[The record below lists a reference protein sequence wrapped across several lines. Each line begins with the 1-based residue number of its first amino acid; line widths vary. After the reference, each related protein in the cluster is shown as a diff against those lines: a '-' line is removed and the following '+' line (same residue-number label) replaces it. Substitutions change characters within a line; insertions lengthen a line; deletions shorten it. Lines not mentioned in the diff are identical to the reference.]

1 MSIFVVIV
9 CIALLILLITK
20 GKINAFLAFLIVSIL
35 AGLLL
40 GVEISSIAKSIQKGI
55 GDMLGSLVIIIISG
69 AMLGKLVADSGAAQ
83 QIAAGMM
90 KVFGE
95 KYIQWALMVTGFVIG
110 IPLFFNVG
118 FVLVVPLIFSVAYR
132 YKLPV
137 LYIGLPLIAGLSVT
151 HGFLPPHPAPTALV
165 AQFHADMGM
174 TLFYGIIISIPTIII
189 SGLFFSK
196 TLKSI
201 NIQLPKTFQ
210 SSTLPDKQLPSLS
223 NSIFTAILPVILLAV
238 TTVVTPRI
246 SGDGLLKHTFLFLG
260 DPAIVMLIS
269 LGIATYSIGLK
280 MNMGMGKIMD
290 IYGEAVKDMAMMLL
304 IMGGAGALKQILLDS
319 GVTNEIA
326 GALGGLDIHPLVLGW
341 IIACLIR
348 LCVGS
353 ATVAGL
359 TAAGIVAPFL
369 SRPDVDPNL
378 MVLSVGAGSLLFSHV
393 NDTGFWLFKEYFNLS
408 IRDTIRSWSV
418 METIISVCGLVGV
431 LLINFF
437 A

>member
-1 MSIFVVIV
+1 MSIFVVIA
-9 CIALLILLITK
+9 CISLLILLITK

-55 GDMLGSLVIIIISG
+55 GDMLGSLVIIIIAG

-83 QIAAGMM
+83 QIANGMM

-95 KYIQWALMVTGFVIG
+95 KYIQWAFMVTGFVIG

-118 FVLVVPLIFSVAYR
+118 FVLVVPLIFSVAFR

-137 LYIGLPLIAGLSVT
+137 LYVGMPLVAALSVT
-151 HGFLPPHPAPTALV
+151 HGFLPPHPGPTALV

-189 SGLFFSK
+189 SGFVFSK

-201 NIQLPKTFQ
+201 NVTLPKTFQ
-210 SSTLPDKQLPSLS
+210 SVTLSDQSLPSLA
-223 NSIFTAILPVILLAV
+223 NSIFSAILPVAFLAIA
-238 TTVVTPRI
+238 TVVTPRI
-246 SGDGLLKHTFLFLG
+246 SGDGMLKHLFLFLS
-260 DPAIVMLIS
+260 DPAMVMLIS
-269 LGIATYSIGLK
+269 LGIATYSLGLK
-280 MNMGMGKIMD
+280 MDMSMVKIMN
-290 IYGEAVKDMAMMLL
+290 IYGEAVKDMAMLLL

-319 GVTNEIA
+319 GVSSDIA
-326 GALGGLDIHPLVLGW
+326 GALSGLDIHPLILGW
-341 IIACLIR
+341 MIACIIR

-353 ATVAGL
+353 ATVAAL

-369 SRPDVDPNL
+369 SRPDIDPNL

-393 NDTGFWLFKEYFNLS
+393 NDSGFWLVKEYFNMT
-408 IRDTIRSWSV
+408 IKDTIRSWSI
-418 METIISVCGLVGV
+418 METIISVCGLIGV
-431 LLINFF
+431 LLINLL